1 MLGRVHFLLSYFR
14 LEGFVYKWEGSH
26 RTFKM
31 DSNVT
36 DIPEHCR
43 NSSALEV
50 SDQSIEDQNETL
62 VLIAQLTSQ
71 DMGETF
77 NLSAGVY
84 HFSARQKHPELQQ
97 FANQMLNFK

>member
-1 MLGRVHFLLSYFR
+1 M
-14 LEGFVYKWEGSH
+14 E
-26 RTFKM
+26 
-31 DSNVT
+31 SNDT
-36 DIPEHCR
+36 YIPEHCR

-62 VLIAQLTSQ
+62 VLIAQLTAQ
-71 DMGETF
+71 DLGETF